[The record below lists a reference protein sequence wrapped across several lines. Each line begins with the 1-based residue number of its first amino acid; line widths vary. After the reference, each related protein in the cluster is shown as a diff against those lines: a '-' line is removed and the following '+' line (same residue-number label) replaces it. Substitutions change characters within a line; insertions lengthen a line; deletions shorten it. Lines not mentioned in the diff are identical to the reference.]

1 MMQFVRFFL
10 ENDAEIVT
18 EGCLRERLEA
28 LKGLL
33 GRSWGRFVRH
43 FGVGGRCFLRF
54 VWEKCDS
61 EISMPLC
68 SGIATFAGRGDQGG
82 ATWGQK

>member
-1 MMQFVRFFL
+1 MMQFVHLFL

-61 EISMPLC
+61 EISMPFC
-68 SGIATFAGRGDQGG
+68 SGIATFAGRGDQVG
-82 ATWGQK
+82 AT

>member
-18 EGCLRERLEA
+18 EGFLRERPEA

-43 FGVGGRCFLRF
+43 FGVGGRCF
-54 VWEKCDS
+54 
-61 EISMPLC
+61 
-68 SGIATFAGRGDQGG
+68 FAICLGEV
-82 ATWGQK
+82 

>member
-1 MMQFVRFFL
+1 MCAFFV
-10 ENDAEIVT
+10 ENDAEIVA

-28 LKGLL
+28 LKGVL

-61 EISMPLC
+61 EISMPFC
-68 SGIATFAGRGDQGG
+68 SRMATLAGRGDQVG
-82 ATWGQK
+82 AT

>member
-10 ENDAEIVT
+10 ENYAEIVT
-18 EGCLRERLEA
+18 EGCLRERPEA

-54 VWEKCDS
+54 VWKTNDS
-61 EISMPLC
+61 EISMPFC
-68 SGIATFAGRGDQGG
+68 SGMATLAGRDDQVG
-82 ATWGQK
+82 AA